1 MSDRE
6 NFPYTFVAPGI
17 ADLRPYQPG
26 KPIEELERELGIVNA
41 VKLASNENPLGPSP
55 AAMAALTES
64 LGQLERYPDANGFEL
79 KAALAAQLDVMPEQI
94 TLGNGSN
101 DVLDLLARCFALPQS
116 EVIFSKYAFLV
127 YHLITKAAGAVPIVV
142 PANAWGHDLTEMQ
155 SAVTDRARMV
165 FIANPNNPTGT
176 YLSADALLEFLQQ
189 IPANIIVVID
199 EAYYEYVS
207 KKDYSSMLA
216 YLQQFPNLVIT
227 RTFSK
232 VYGLAGLRIGFSVS
246 SIEIAD
252 LLNRVRQP
260 FNVNVVA
267 QDAALAALLDP
278 EHVSRS
284 VESNQKQ
291 MEKLVQSCEKLG
303 LPYIDSE
310 ANFLTVEF
318 GAKAADVY
326 QALLRKGV
334 IVRPIENYGM
344 PDHLRITIGRAG
356 EMDRLIATL
365 PEVLA
370 G

>member
-1 MSDRE
+1 
-6 NFPYTFVAPGI
+6 
-17 ADLRPYQPG
+17 
-26 KPIEELERELGIVNA
+26 
-41 VKLASNENPLGPSP
+41 
-55 AAMAALTES
+55 
-64 LGQLERYPDANGFEL
+64 
-79 KAALAAQLDVMPEQI
+79 
-94 TLGNGSN
+94 
-101 DVLDLLARCFALPQS
+101 
-116 EVIFSKYAFLV
+116 
-127 YHLITKAAGAVPIVV
+127 
-142 PANAWGHDLTEMQ
+142 MQ